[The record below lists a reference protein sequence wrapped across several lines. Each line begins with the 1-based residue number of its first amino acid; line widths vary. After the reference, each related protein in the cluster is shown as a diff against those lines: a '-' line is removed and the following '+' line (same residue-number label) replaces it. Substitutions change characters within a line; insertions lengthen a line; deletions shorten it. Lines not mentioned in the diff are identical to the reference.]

1 MLLTKER
8 IVIHSRSSNTHQ
20 RLHQNPSCCWRS
32 LYALLVGFEP
42 LGFPAHFRMTVYLA
56 SAGATNP
63 PNTSIQH
70 PSHKWLRILYIY
82 TYHFIYIYNNNNSNN
97 NNKYIY
103 IYTYTI
109 LYTPMHKSLRTLPA
123 TPAPQSR
130 VLALCACDQQYPDGA
145 KQEHESEIRTANP
158 SARHSM
164 LERIRHIYISVHV
177 VYIWI
182 YIYTW

>member
-1 MLLTKER
+1 M
-8 IVIHSRSSNTHQ
+8 IAHIIYIHT
-20 RLHQNPSCCWRS
+20 
-32 LYALLVGFEP
+32 
-42 LGFPAHFRMTVYLA
+42 
-56 SAGATNP
+56 
-63 PNTSIQH
+63 
-70 PSHKWLRILYIY
+70 ILYIY
-82 TYHFIYIYNNNNSNN
+82 IIIIVIIII
-97 NNKYIY
+97 NKY

-164 LERIRHIYISVHV
+164 LERIRHIYIYTVHV
-177 VYIWI
+177 VYI
-182 YIYTW
+182 